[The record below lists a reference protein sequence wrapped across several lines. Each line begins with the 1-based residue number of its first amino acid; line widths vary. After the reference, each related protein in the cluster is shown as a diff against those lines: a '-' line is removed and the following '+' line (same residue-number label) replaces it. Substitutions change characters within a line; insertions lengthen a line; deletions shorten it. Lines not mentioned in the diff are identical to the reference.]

1 MSKQQFIDALYE
13 VPDVLAGRIFGDIDT
28 IPMPETEEDAMIAV
42 GKLSANLNNAFLKP
56 LAKLDV
62 TELLLR
68 VGQRSSTAI
77 SNLLAGLEVIA
88 GSGGGKLTILSPVEG
103 GAYPNYFECACSGNG
118 LTSVVVTIG
127 EMEIDLAQ
135 TDGGN
140 TWNGYPMIPIPTGK
154 HQAAFLATFGDGSTA
169 AATINFETTANIG
182 LVATFPA
189 NETSYSPEEIAEVSV
204 TLSDEAATN
213 SQAVNVNIFGQTL
226 TLEQQEGNVYK
237 KDLAELNLS
246 LFDWAGL
253 NLMLVSVTNEDG
265 TKTEEL
271 RFEIRGGDEEAD

>member
-169 AATINFETTANIG
+169 AETVNFETTANME
-182 LVATFPA
+182 LVATLPA
-189 NETSYSPEEIAEVSV
+189 NETSYRREEISEISA
-204 TLSDEAATN
+204 TLSEDAAAEDESLTASVFGHVYTLAKSGATY
-213 SQAVNVNIFGQTL
+213 AVEIGEIGV
-226 TLEQQEGNVYK
+226 
-237 KDLAELNLS
+237 
-246 LFDWAGL
+246 DWVGL
-253 NLMLVSVTNEDG
+253 NVMTIKNMAGDVLG
-265 TKTEEL
+265 
-271 RFEIRGGDEEAD
+271 EIRFQIFGDEEAD